1 MQGFLNDTIGP
12 AHTHTLGTGRSFS
25 LALELRLDVCDH
37 EFQPKQPVWVPS
49 GEIGREAPD
58 VTMNCGFS
66 SARRLRMELSRKIA
80 LPEFTRYMTLVND
93 PTP

>member
-1 MQGFLNDTIGP
+1 MFVIMNFSQSSQCGF
-12 AHTHTLGTGRSFS
+12 
-25 LALELRLDVCDH
+25 
-37 EFQPKQPVWVPS
+37 PVS

-66 SARRLRMELSRKIA
+66 SARRLRMELSRKIPF
-80 LPEFTRYMTLVND
+80 PELTRYVTLVND